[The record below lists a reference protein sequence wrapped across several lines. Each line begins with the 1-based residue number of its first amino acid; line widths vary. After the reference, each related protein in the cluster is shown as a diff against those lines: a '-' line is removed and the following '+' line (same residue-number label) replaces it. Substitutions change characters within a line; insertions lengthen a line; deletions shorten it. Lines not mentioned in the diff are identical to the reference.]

1 MSTTNSAVSDNKLIY
16 ELRLKSKD
24 LGLIN
29 PYLFVE
35 SLRDKI
41 FVKLPSIKVT
51 VFYNTKG
58 KGEPLANLKFFSSDS
73 TSNYQI
79 KKLQKEITS
88 IASTLRDELIDRIEA
103 AQRSVA

>member
-1 MSTTNSAVSDNKLIY
+1 MNRNKTISDNKLVY
-16 ELRLKSKD
+16 QLSLNSKD
-24 LGLIN
+24 LGLVN

-35 SLRDKI
+35 NLRDEI
-41 FVKLPSIKVT
+41 FVKLPSVKVT

-73 TSNYQI
+73 MSNYQI

-88 IASTLRDELIDRIEA
+88 IASTLQGELIYRIES

>member
-1 MSTTNSAVSDNKLIY
+1 MNESSNVASDNKLIY
-16 ELRLKSKD
+16 ELRLNSKD
-24 LGLIN
+24 LGLVN

-41 FVKLPSIKVT
+41 FIKLPSIKVT

-79 KKLQKEITS
+79 KKLQKEITF
-88 IASTLRDELIDRIEA
+88 IASTLKGELIDRIEA